1 MNQMANDILFS
12 KFQNIKLTALTGGY
26 TNSVLLLEGSD
37 PPVIAKIFKKNS
49 IDARTEIKSLT
60 LLNNAGVS
68 PTIYEYFED
77 HESLYIIMDYVHGVN
92 SQKFLDNGDMDK
104 VREIY
109 KLLGFR
115 LANDIHS
122 IKPRGSS
129 LHFPV
134 IELINVDIDSFDF
147 VPSSLKDEV
156 KRILTISV
164 IEEETLIHGDFG
176 PHNTIFLNDSLI
188 VIDWEWAGWGNP
200 LQDVAWVVW
209 FVHLHYP
216 HVCKELSEIFLRTYS
231 LHSNVLITEELVKA
245 FSVSRVTNIL
255 NRIKNANEDVKNEWL
270 RRLEW
275 TLQTDFLG

>member
-1 MNQMANDILFS
+1 MANDILLS
-12 KFQNIKLTALTGGY
+12 KFKNIKLTALTGGY
-26 TNSVLLLEGSD
+26 TNSTLLLEGSD

-60 LLNNAGVS
+60 LLNNVGVS

-77 HESLYIIMDYVHGVN
+77 HESLYIIMDYVNGVN
-92 SQKFLDNGDMDK
+92 SQKFLDNGDIDK

-122 IKPRGSS
+122 IKRRGSS

-134 IELINVDIDSFDF
+134 IELTNVDIDSFDF

-176 PHNTIFLNDSLI
+176 PHNTIFLNDSLF

-216 HVCKELSEIFLRTYS
+216 YVCKELSDIFLRTFS

>member
-1 MNQMANDILFS
+1 MANDILLS
-12 KFQNIKLTALTGGY
+12 KFKNIKLTALTGGY
-26 TNSVLLLEGSD
+26 TNSTLLLEGSD

-60 LLNNAGVS
+60 LLNNVGVS

-77 HESLYIIMDYVHGVN
+77 HESLYIIMDYVNGVN
-92 SQKFLDNGDMDK
+92 SQKFLDNGDIDK

-122 IKPRGSS
+122 IKRRGSS

-134 IELINVDIDSFDF
+134 IELTNVDIDSFDF

-176 PHNTIFLNDSLI
+176 PHNTIFLNDSLF

-216 HVCKELSEIFLRTYS
+216 YVCKELSDIFLRTYS